1 MMKSGLHV
9 RLAWRKSAFY
19 LLAALGCTALYA
31 GIEEGFKTPPNSAK
45 PHTWFHMMNGNVT
58 KEGITRDFE
67 ELAKVGIGGVQ
78 MFDAGCEIPP
88 GGLDFNSPE
97 WFEMFKHAAS
107 EARRLGLEICIPNCS
122 GWSSSG
128 GPWNPPANGMKQTTF
143 RKQTTT
149 GPAKFCAKL
158 DRETKDNG
166 FYADIGVFAFPT
178 PAAEKVRFDGV
189 KTTVEENGFMFSSD
203 NPFEATGFS
212 FRLSHGWTWSADADI
227 AVEVS
232 EDGRTFKSLETFR
245 VPLARSGHGDS
256 SLRFHALP
264 RKMTMKALRAKVT
277 WASVK
282 TTLVEARPEARI
294 ELSNLKAKTF
304 AVRQET
310 TPDAVTTTPDQVVPK
325 QAVLDLTKNM
335 AADGT
340 LTWDVPA
347 GEWTIV
353 RMGYLCNGRCNHPAS
368 DHGRG
373 LEVDKLSAEA
383 MDFHFE
389 QYVSRLCKTLGPLAG
404 NVESGFNNILVDSY
418 EVGSQNWTQKMEPE
432 FQKRRGYSLRPFLPA
447 FAGYIV
453 NDVETTER
461 FLEDFRR
468 VVADLFAENYA
479 GALTK
484 KCHEYGLQC
493 SIEPY
498 GSCPADNLQYGQ
510 HCDIPMGEFWSH
522 AGNPYGL
529 GAGNS
534 KFISY
539 IVHVWGKKYCGTE
552 SFTASPGPGSGRWMT
567 TPFSIKA
574 QGDSAY
580 AQGVNRIIYH
590 RFTHQPWADDKYLP
604 GMTMGRW
611 GMHLDRTQ
619 TWWDFA
625 KPWFQYQT
633 RSQYMLQEGTFCA
646 DVLFFAGEQAPNQ
659 GGNTDG
665 GPGAAAFYRLPAGYD
680 SDICPTD
687 AMYQL
692 KVEDGLVVVP
702 GGVKYRILALPAMNA
717 CSPEMVACVAKL
729 RDAGATIVWPKK
741 PMRAPGL
748 TWGVDG
754 DAKVRA
760 AADALWAKGILECS
774 PAEALAK
781 LNIAPDFKVEANG
794 AKDVKQIEWL
804 HRRDASADWY
814 FTAMPNHLETT
825 AELSFRQTGRVP
837 EIWDAE
843 TGVCAPAD
851 VWREEGERTYV
862 TVPYTVCG
870 SKFVVFRKPAGGSHT
885 TTCEITAKRR
895 PDPVVADPVKHT
907 LVIKSAQYGVPAVQS
922 RPRCADVSRCLKPGE
937 KIRVTNTTMG
947 GDPASMTPKELEVV
961 YTLGGAPKRDVVKE
975 HAAYTLPKNAKLVSA
990 WYGVIDPAWKPAEDH
1005 LIDVTKKLA
1014 GLVKDGEIAV
1024 KVDNGL
1030 SGRDPLFLT
1039 VKKLYL
1045 TYEYDGVEK
1054 KLVVAENQ
1062 MLAIPQSATKAVPTP
1077 DGEWLNG
1084 AFYAWQPL
1092 TVKMTGADGAVKTL
1106 TANPP
1111 LAIPVVGN
1119 WSVSFPNGFLP
1130 NRLAQGPDEKV
1141 VFDRLGSWSENKNEG
1156 VRYFSGIATY
1166 EKTLDPVSLPAGAH
1180 LALDLGNVKD
1190 FAEVTVN
1197 GKSYPVLWKPP
1208 FLVDITDALN
1218 LSTSQQPQP
1227 SQHSHPLHIRIR
1239 VANLWANRLIGDDRQ
1254 FEDDCTWRGT
1264 VKDGVKEIGV
1274 KEIPQWVKD
1283 GKKSPTG
1290 RCTFTTWK
1298 HWDKNDELLPSGI
1311 LGPVYLRIAVPVR

>member
-1 MMKSGLHV
+1 MKSGINGM
-9 RLAWRKSAFY
+9 LACRRSAFY
-19 LLAALGCTALYA
+19 LLAALGCTTLYA
-31 GIEEGFKTPPNSAK
+31 GIEEGFKAPPNSAK

-58 KEGITRDFE
+58 KAGITRDFE

-128 GPWNPPANGMKQTTF
+128 GPWNPPANGMKETTF
-143 RKQTTT
+143 RKLTTT

-189 KTTVEENGFMFSSD
+189 KTTVKKDGFTFSSD
-203 NPFEATGFS
+203 KPFAATGFS
-212 FRLSHGWTWSADADI
+212 FRLSHPWTWSADADI

-232 EDGRTFKSLETFR
+232 EDGRTFKPLETFR

-264 RKMTMKALRAKVT
+264 QKMTMKALRAKVT
-277 WASVK
+277 WSSVK
-282 TTLVEARPEARI
+282 TTLVEARPEARV

-310 TPDAVTTTPDQVVPK
+310 TPDAVATTSDQVVPK
-325 QAVLDLTKNM
+325 MAVRDLTSNM

-347 GEWTIV
+347 GEWTIL
-353 RMGYLCNGRCNHPAS
+353 RIGYICNGRCNHPAS

-404 NVESGFNNILVDSY
+404 NVASGFNNILVDSY

-432 FQKRRGYSLRPFLPA
+432 FLKRRGYSLRPFLPA

-479 GALTK
+479 GALTR

-539 IVHVWGKKYCGTE
+539 IVHVWGKKFCGAE

-633 RSQYMLQEGTFCA
+633 RCQYMLQEGTFCA

-665 GPGAAAFYRLPAGYD
+665 DPGAAAFYTLPFGYD
-680 SDICPTD
+680 SDVCPTD
-687 AMYQL
+687 AMYRL
-692 KVEDGLVVVP
+692 KVENGLVVVP

-729 RDAGATIVWPKK
+729 RDAGATVVWSKK

-748 TWGVDG
+748 KWGPDG

-774 PAEALAK
+774 PAEALTK
-781 LNIAPDFKVEANG
+781 LGVAPDFKVEANG

-814 FTAMPNHLETT
+814 FTAMPNRLETT

-837 EIWDAE
+837 ELWDAE

-851 VWREEGERTYV
+851 VWREEGGRTYV

-870 SKFVVFRKPAGGSHT
+870 SKFVVFRKPVAGSHLT
-885 TTCEITAKRR
+885 KCEVAANRR

-907 LVIKSAQYGVPAVQS
+907 LVIKAAQYGVRAEKT
-922 RPRCADVSRCLKPGE
+922 RPNCADVAAFVKPG
-937 KIRVTNTTMG
+937 KKVAATNDALG
-947 GDPASMTPKELEVV
+947 GDPANGQHKALEVD
-961 YTLGGAPKRDVVKE
+961 YTLDGATKRDVVQE

-1005 LIDVTKKLA
+1005 LVDVTKKLA

-1024 KVDNGL
+1024 KVDNDL
-1030 SGRDPLFLT
+1030 AGRDPLYLT

-1054 KLVVAENQ
+1054 KLVVNENQ
-1062 MLAIPQSATKAVPTP
+1062 MLSIPQSATKAVPTP

-1092 TVKMTGADGAVKTL
+1092 TAKVTGADGAVKTL
-1106 TANPP
+1106 TADPP
-1111 LAIPVVGN
+1111 PVVPVAGA
-1119 WSVSFPNGFLP
+1119 WTVFFPNGFLP
-1130 NRLAQGPDEKV
+1130 NKLAQGPDEKV
-1141 VFDRLGSWSENKNEG
+1141 VFDRLGSWSENRNEG
-1156 VRYFSGIATY
+1156 VRYFSGSATY
-1166 EKTLDPVSLPAGAH
+1166 EKVLSGCEVEKLRVCAESRV
-1180 LALDLGNVKD
+1180 ALDLGTVKD

-1197 GKSYPVLWKPP
+1197 GKTYPVLWKPP
-1208 FLVDITDALN
+1208 FRVDITDALN
-1218 LSTSQQPQP
+1218 RSSSQ
-1227 SQHSHPLHIRIR
+1227 PLHIRIR

-1254 FEDDCTWRGT
+1254 FEDDCTWRGM

-1274 KEIPQWVKD
+1274 KEIPQWVKE

-1311 LGPVYLRIAVPVR
+1311 LGPVYLRVAVPAK

>member
-1 MMKSGLHV
+1 MKSGINGL
-9 RLAWRKSAFY
+9 LACRRSAFY
-19 LLAALGCTALYA
+19 LLAALGCTTLYA
-31 GIEEGFKTPPNSAK
+31 GLEEGFKAPPNSAK

-58 KEGITRDFE
+58 KAGITRDFE

-128 GPWNPPANGMKQTTF
+128 GPWNPPANGMKETTF
-143 RKQTTT
+143 RKLTTT

-158 DRETKDNG
+158 ERETNDHG

-189 KTTVEENGFMFSSD
+189 KTTVKKDGFTFSSD
-203 NPFEATGFS
+203 QPFAATGFS
-212 FRLSHGWTWSADADI
+212 FRLSHHWTWSADADI

-232 EDGRTFKSLETFR
+232 EDGRTFKPLETFR

-264 RKMTMKALRAKVT
+264 QKMTMKALRAKVT
-277 WASVK
+277 WSSVK

-310 TPDAVTTTPDQVVPK
+310 TPDAVATTSDQVVPK
-325 QAVLDLTKNM
+325 MAVRDLTSNM

-347 GEWTIV
+347 GEWTIL
-353 RMGYLCNGRCNHPAS
+353 RIGYICNGRCNHPAS

-404 NVESGFNNILVDSY
+404 NVVSGFNNILVDSY

-432 FQKRRGYSLRPFLPA
+432 FLKRRGYSLRPFLPA

-479 GALTK
+479 GALTR

-539 IVHVWGKKYCGTE
+539 IVHVWGKKFCGAE
-552 SFTASPGPGSGRWMT
+552 SFTASPGPGAGRWMT

-633 RSQYMLQEGTFCA
+633 RCQYMLQEGTFCA

-665 GPGAAAFYRLPAGYD
+665 DPGAAAFYKLPFGYD
-680 SDICPTD
+680 SDVCPTD
-687 AMYQL
+687 AMYRL
-692 KVEDGLVVVP
+692 KVENGLVVVP

-729 RDAGATIVWPKK
+729 RDAGATVVWSKK

-748 TWGVDG
+748 KWGPDG

-781 LNIAPDFKVEANG
+781 LGVAPDFKVEANG

-814 FTAMPNHLETT
+814 FTAMPNRLETT

-837 EIWDAE
+837 ELWDAE

-851 VWREEGERTYV
+851 VWREEGGRTYV

-870 SKFVVFRKPAGGSHT
+870 SKFVVFRKPVAGSHLT
-885 TTCEITAKRR
+885 KCEVAANRR

-907 LVIKSAQYGVPAVQS
+907 LVIKAAQYGVPAVQS
-922 RPRCADVSRCLKPGE
+922 RPQCANVSLCLKPGE
-937 KIRVTNTTMG
+937 KIRVTNQTMG

-961 YTLGGAPKRDVVKE
+961 YTLGGATKRDVVQE

-990 WYGVIDPAWKPAEDH
+990 WYGVIDPAWKPTEDH
-1005 LIDVTKKLA
+1005 LVDVTKKLA

-1030 SGRDPLFLT
+1030 AGRDPLYLT

-1054 KLVVAENQ
+1054 KLVVNENQ
-1062 MLAIPQSATKAVPTP
+1062 MLSIPQSATKAVPTP

-1092 TVKMTGADGAVKTL
+1092 TAKVTGADGAVKTL
-1106 TANPP
+1106 TADPP
-1111 LAIPVVGN
+1111 PAVPVAGAWTVF
-1119 WSVSFPNGFLP
+1119 FPNGFLP
-1130 NRLAQGPDEKV
+1130 NKLAQGPDEKV
-1141 VFDRLGSWSENKNEG
+1141 VFDRLGSWSENRNEG
-1156 VRYFSGIATY
+1156 VRYFSGSATY
-1166 EKTLDPVSLPAGAH
+1166 EKVLSGCEVEKLRVCAESRV
-1180 LALDLGNVKD
+1180 ALDLGTVKD

-1197 GKSYPVLWKPP
+1197 GKTYPVLWKPP
-1208 FLVDITDALN
+1208 FRVDITDALN
-1218 LSTSQQPQP
+1218 RSSSQ
-1227 SQHSHPLHIRIR
+1227 PLHIRIR

-1254 FEDDCTWRGT
+1254 FEDDCTWRGM

-1274 KEIPQWVKD
+1274 KEIPQWVKE

-1311 LGPVYLRIAVPVR
+1311 LGPVYLRVAVPAK

>member
-1 MMKSGLHV
+1 MKSGINGM
-9 RLAWRKSAFY
+9 LACRRSAFY
-19 LLAALGCTALYA
+19 LLAALGCTTLYA
-31 GIEEGFKTPPNSAK
+31 GIEEGFKAPPNSAK

-58 KEGITRDFE
+58 KAGITRDFE

-128 GPWNPPANGMKQTTF
+128 GPWNPPANGMKETTF
-143 RKQTTT
+143 RKLTTT

-189 KTTVEENGFMFSSD
+189 KTTVKKDGFTFSSD
-203 NPFEATGFS
+203 QPFAATGFS
-212 FRLSHGWTWSADADI
+212 FRLSHHWTWSADADI
-227 AVEVS
+227 AVEIS
-232 EDGRTFKSLETFR
+232 EDGRTFKPLETFR

-264 RKMTMKALRAKVT
+264 QKMTMKALRAKVT
-277 WASVK
+277 WSSVK

-294 ELSNLKAKTF
+294 ELSSLKAKTF
-304 AVRQET
+304 VVRQET
-310 TPDAVTTTPDQVVPK
+310 TPDAVATTSDQVVPK
-325 QAVLDLTKNM
+325 MAVRDLTSNM

-347 GEWTIV
+347 GEWTIL
-353 RMGYLCNGRCNHPAS
+353 RIGYICNGRCNHPAS

-404 NVESGFNNILVDSY
+404 NVASGFNNILVDSY

-432 FQKRRGYSLRPFLPA
+432 FLKRRGYSLRPFLPA

-479 GALTK
+479 GALTR

-539 IVHVWGKKYCGTE
+539 IVHVWGKKFCGAE

-633 RSQYMLQEGTFCA
+633 RCQYMLQEGTFCA

-665 GPGAAAFYRLPAGYD
+665 DPGAAAFYKLPFGYD
-680 SDICPTD
+680 SDVCPTD
-687 AMYQL
+687 AMYRL
-692 KVEDGLVVVP
+692 KVENGLVVVP

-729 RDAGATIVWPKK
+729 RDAGATVVWSKK

-748 TWGVDG
+748 KWGPDG

-781 LNIAPDFKVEANG
+781 LGVAPDFKVEANG

-814 FTAMPNHLETT
+814 FTAMPNRLETT

-837 EIWDAE
+837 ELWDAE

-851 VWREEGERTYV
+851 VWREEGGRTYV

-870 SKFVVFRKPAGGSHT
+870 SKFVVFRKPVAGSHLT
-885 TTCEITAKRR
+885 KCEVAANRR

-907 LVIKSAQYGVPAVQS
+907 LVIKAAQYGVRAEKT
-922 RPRCADVSRCLKPGE
+922 RPNCADVAAFVKPG
-937 KIRVTNTTMG
+937 KKVAATNDALG
-947 GDPASMTPKELEVV
+947 GDPANGQHKALEVV
-961 YTLGGAPKRDVVKE
+961 YTLDGATKRDVVQE

-1005 LIDVTKKLA
+1005 LVDVTKKLA

-1030 SGRDPLFLT
+1030 AGRDPLYLT

-1054 KLVVAENQ
+1054 KLVVNENQ
-1062 MLAIPQSATKAVPTP
+1062 MLSIPQSATKAVPTP

-1092 TVKMTGADGAVKTL
+1092 TAKVTGADGAVKTL
-1106 TANPP
+1106 TADPP
-1111 LAIPVVGN
+1111 PAVPVAGAWTVF
-1119 WSVSFPNGFLP
+1119 FPNGFLP
-1130 NRLAQGPDEKV
+1130 NKLAQGPDEKV
-1141 VFDRLGSWSENKNEG
+1141 VFDRLGSWSENRNEG
-1156 VRYFSGIATY
+1156 VRYFSGSATY
-1166 EKTLDPVSLPAGAH
+1166 EKVLSGCEVEKLSVCAESRV
-1180 LALDLGNVKD
+1180 ALDLGTVKD

-1197 GKSYPVLWKPP
+1197 GKTYPVLWKPP
-1208 FLVDITDALN
+1208 FRVDITDALN
-1218 LSTSQQPQP
+1218 RSSSQ
-1227 SQHSHPLHIRIR
+1227 PLHIRIR

-1254 FEDDCTWRGT
+1254 FEDDCTWRGM

-1274 KEIPQWVKD
+1274 KEIPQWVKE

-1311 LGPVYLRIAVPVR
+1311 LGPVYLRVAVPAK